1 MPLFNPPLPTPQA
14 LYDGEIATTASS
26 AGVAN
31 TCYLV
36 ATRELLVP
44 ATLTNVRCGFNTV
57 GGTGHYDV
65 GIYDATGTNGAPGNL
80 LAHAASSATAL
91 ATAAGNQ
98 TPALIGGNLSLSPG
112 RYWLAL
118 WIDNAT
124 DTIFRPGASA
134 VGRAVT
140 MSGTNAGP
148 LPALASSITSL
159 ADGSFKPWL
168 VGLLAGGWS

>member
-1 MPLFNPPLPTPQA
+1 MPLFNPPLPAQQA
-14 LYDGEIATTASS
+14 LYDGELATTGAA
-26 AGVAN
+26 AGVAT

-36 ATRELLVP
+36 GVVLWTP
-44 ATLTNVRCGFNTV
+44 ATLTNVRCGFGA
-57 GGTGHYDV
+57 GGSGHYDV
-65 GIYDATGTNGAPGNL
+65 GIYDATGTNGAPNNL
-80 LAHAASSATAL
+80 LAHAAATATSI
-91 ATAAGNQ
+91 ATATGNQ
-98 TPALIGGNLSLSPG
+98 TPALIGGNLALAAG